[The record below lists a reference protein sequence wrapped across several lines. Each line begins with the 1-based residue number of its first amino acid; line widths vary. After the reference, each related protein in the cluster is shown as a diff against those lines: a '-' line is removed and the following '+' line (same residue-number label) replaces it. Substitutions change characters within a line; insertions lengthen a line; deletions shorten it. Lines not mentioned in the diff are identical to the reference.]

1 MTTKRNNYKR
11 HTSKKNYKDKQ
22 INFKD
27 TQMIQKR
34 QLKWLHGANFNFR
47 DLNMYKATTI
57 DTEKSNYKETHWF
70 KKHTNP
76 LRAFK
81 NTSMRLKETKKCT
94 TKSQHD

>member
-34 QLKWLHGANFNFR
+34 QLK
-47 DLNMYKATTI
+47 
-57 DTEKSNYKETHWF
+57 
-70 KKHTNP
+70 
-76 LRAFK
+76 
-81 NTSMRLKETKKCT
+81 
-94 TKSQHD
+94 